1 MGHLPS
7 SNEMGGAK
15 VVVFGLSTE
24 GYSLACQMA
33 LKGADVQIIDE
44 TTPSAISIKADI
56 AKTYPSVL
64 SLKEDEPLLEMEPI
78 DIAISKAKYL
88 FFTPR
93 IRKTG
98 QDTKTEVHSKFKD
111 ATSQLKKGSSVIYN
125 LGTGFGGNNEN
136 ISLLEHVTGL
146 ELGKSISYYYFP
158 ISDPTQTPN
167 VIGSFNN
174 KKDETLAEL
183 LSIGKKEKKFVSL
196 SSSEHFHAINILS
209 RFSGLCS
216 ILEVC
221 KFAQDEITK
230 NDLASDSFND
240 IFLDDMINGLYD
252 LRSLGS
258 SFEGANTLMYLVN
271 GSVKG
276 IDGYIKRLIDE
287 IRTTLKKNDLKAS
300 RTKIA
305 LSWTLDQHAMR
316 GDKIEMLQNLTY
328 RLRDYIGDVE
338 AYEGPDF
345 DLFHSDKTTV
355 VVVCSKYDYENIMK
369 KRKDAELIMIKT
381 NPLCEIIQ

>member
-7 SNEMGGAK
+7 SNEMVGAK

-221 KFAQDEITK
+221 KFAQDETTK